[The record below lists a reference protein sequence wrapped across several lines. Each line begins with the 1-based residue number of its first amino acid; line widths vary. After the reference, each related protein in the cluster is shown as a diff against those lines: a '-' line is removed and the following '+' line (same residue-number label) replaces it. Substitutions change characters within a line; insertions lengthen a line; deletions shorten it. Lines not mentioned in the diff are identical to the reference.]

1 MMKTVGVN
9 GFGRIGRCFTRI
21 ALQDPQINVALV
33 NDLADV
39 NTLAHLLKYDSIH
52 GPFHLSFEIDG
63 NTLIFE
69 NGKKLVFISERNP
82 ELINWAA
89 YGVEVVIES
98 TGLFLTREAASKH
111 LMGGA
116 KHVVISAPANDED
129 IPSVVLGVN
138 EHQTDWTSTIISN
151 ASCTTNNAAP
161 MVKVLKELLDIDVAY
176 ISTVHSYTSDQRL
189 HDAPHKDL
197 RRARAAANSIIPTST
212 GAAKAITRIFP
223 DLIGKITGGS
233 FRVPV
238 SDGSVTEMTLVTKT
252 EISAAQINA
261 AMKTAAEGPL
271 KGIMQYTEDPI
282 VSVDVLG
289 NPHSVVFDAGLTT
302 VFNGLIKVA
311 GWYDN
316 EAGYSNRLADVVKRF

>member
-1 MMKTVGVN
+1 MKTVGVN

-21 ALQDPQINVALV
+21 ALQDPGVNVALV

-39 NTLAHLLKYDSIH
+39 ATLAHLLKYDSIH
-52 GPFHLSFEIDG
+52 GPFGLSFEIQG
-63 NTLIFE
+63 NTLQFE
-69 NGKKLVFISERNP
+69 NGKQIVFISERNP

-89 YGVEVVIES
+89 YGVEVVVES
-98 TGLFLTREAASKH
+98 TGLFLTRETASKH
-111 LMGGA
+111 LVGGA

-138 EHQTDWTSTIISN
+138 DHQIDWSSPVISN

-161 MVKVLKELLDIDVAY
+161 MVSVLKEVLNIEVAY

-223 DLIGKITGGS
+223 DLKGKITGGS

-238 SDGSVTEMTLVTKT
+238 SDGSVTEMTLVTKSD
-252 EISAAQINA
+252 IDVAQINA
-261 AMKTAAEGPL
+261 AMKAAAAGPL

-316 EAGYSNRLADVVKRF
+316 EAGYSNRLVDVVKRF

>member
-1 MMKTVGVN
+1 MKTVGVN

-21 ALQDPQINVALV
+21 ALQEPGVNVALV

-39 NTLAHLLKYDSIH
+39 ATLAHLLKYDSIH
-52 GPFHLSFEIDG
+52 GPFGLSFEIQG
-63 NTLIFE
+63 NTLQFE
-69 NGKKLVFISERNP
+69 NGKQIVFISERNP

-89 YGVEVVIES
+89 YGVEVVVES
-98 TGLFLTREAASKH
+98 TGLFLTRETASKH
-111 LMGGA
+111 LVGGA

-138 EHQTDWTSTIISN
+138 DHQIDWSSPVISN

-161 MVKVLKELLDIDVAY
+161 MVSVLKEVLDIEVAY

-223 DLIGKITGGS
+223 DLKGKITGGS

-238 SDGSVTEMTLVTKT
+238 SDGSVTEMTLVTKSD
-252 EISAAQINA
+252 IDVAQINA
-261 AMKTAAEGPL
+261 AMKAAAAGPL

-316 EAGYSNRLADVVKRF
+316 EAGYSNRLVDVVKRF

>member
-1 MMKTVGVN
+1 MKTVGVN

-21 ALQDPQINVALV
+21 ALQDPGVNVALV

-39 NTLAHLLKYDSIH
+39 ATLAHLLKYDSIH
-52 GPFHLSFEIDG
+52 GPFGLSFEIQG
-63 NTLIFE
+63 NTLQFE
-69 NGKKLVFISERNP
+69 NGKQIVFISERNP

-89 YGVEVVIES
+89 YGVEVVVES
-98 TGLFLTREAASKH
+98 TGLFLTRETASKH
-111 LMGGA
+111 LVGGA

-138 EHQTDWTSTIISN
+138 DHQIDWSSPVISN

-161 MVKVLKELLDIDVAY
+161 MVSVLKEVLNIEVAY

-223 DLIGKITGGS
+223 DLKGKITGGS

-238 SDGSVTEMTLVTKT
+238 SDGSVTEMTLVTKSDI
-252 EISAAQINA
+252 EVAQINA
-261 AMKTAAEGPL
+261 AMKAAAAGPL

-289 NPHSVVFDAGLTT
+289 NPHSVIFDAGLTT

-316 EAGYSNRLADVVKRF
+316 EAGYSNRLVDVVKRF